1 MDAAKRKRLEEAG
14 FKVGDASEFLGLSDA
29 ESMFVELKASL
40 ATALQEKRTARQL
53 TQSEVA
59 SALGSSQSRV
69 AKMEAGDPSVTVDL
83 LVRSLFFVGASPK
96 DLAKVFASLRLRRA
110 TAKRVTTKRARTAH
124 SIGSKRRAERAH
136 T

>member
-14 FKVGDASEFLGLSDA
+14 FKVGDAAEFLGLSDA

-40 ATALQEKRTARQL
+40 AAVLQETRTARQL

-83 LVRSLFFVGASPK
+83 LVRSLFAVGASPK
-96 DLAKVFASLRLRRA
+96 DLARVFGSLRLRRA
-110 TAKRVTTKRARTAH
+110 TPKRVTSKRARGAQV
-124 SIGSKRRAERAH
+124 GSAKRRAERTH